1 MLQSTANTDHGS
13 KLTYKYKLYLKSNNG
28 EFSSGIV
35 IRLSAVKLDVT
46 NGKNRSKHPKD
57 NITSTGFKETE
68 VAHMLSS

>member
-35 IRLSAVKLDVT
+35 IKLRALKLDVT
-46 NGKNRSKHPKD
+46 NEKNGSKHPKD
-57 NITSTGFKETE
+57 NIT
-68 VAHMLSS
+68 LWNN